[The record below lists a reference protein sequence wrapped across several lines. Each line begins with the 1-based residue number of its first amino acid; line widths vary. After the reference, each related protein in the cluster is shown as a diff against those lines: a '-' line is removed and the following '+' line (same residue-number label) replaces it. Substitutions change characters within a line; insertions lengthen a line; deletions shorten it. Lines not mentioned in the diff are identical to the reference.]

1 MNLLAESKHYIV
13 YSEYETVILQIKES
27 QRKIQIGDFYGDPQ
41 MAVISEDE
49 TFCVM
54 CGCGVILYYLR
65 EPFKEYE
72 YHIQTEQWKEW
83 GRNEKEIWIESIECI
98 HNKTV
103 EFVTEYGQ
111 NSIINVGD
119 EKIKER
125 EIF

>member
-65 EPFKEYE
+65 EPLKNMNITY
-72 YHIQTEQWKEW
+72 K
-83 GRNEKEIWIESIECI
+83 
-98 HNKTV
+98 
-103 EFVTEYGQ
+103 Q
-111 NSIINVGD
+111 NSGKNGD
-119 EKIKER
+119 EMRKKYGLKVLNVFTIKQWNS
-125 EIF
+125 